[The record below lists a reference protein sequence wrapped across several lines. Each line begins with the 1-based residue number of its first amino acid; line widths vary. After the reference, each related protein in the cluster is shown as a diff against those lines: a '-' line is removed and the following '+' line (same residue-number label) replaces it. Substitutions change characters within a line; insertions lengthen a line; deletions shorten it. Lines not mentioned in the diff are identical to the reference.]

1 MTTSDGTNELSLILM
16 TEKRTRTAA
25 NAKSKRRLRRRSNR
39 DGVVLLIVA
48 LVVAALTLGG
58 ATLMTLMQTER
69 AATQTRGY
77 DALVR
82 SVDRSAVAF
91 LVGTL
96 ETSPEEREKI
106 GGVYDNPDYFCA
118 APLLTFEDG
127 GTASSRFTIL
137 SPKFEED
144 EIEGVRYGL
153 VDESTRLNLDAV
165 LAWEAEEEGAGRDA
179 LLKLPGMTTTAAD
192 SILDWIDADET
203 ARPNG
208 GETRYYTDEKLPYS
222 PRNAVPVFLEEL
234 LLARGV
240 TRLHLYGTDENFTF
254 GVENIDGGA
263 SEDSALGGSL
273 TAIPVAGGS
282 RRRGEAEAVPWKELL
297 TVFSA
302 EKDVDPTGEAR
313 VDLNVDD
320 LEFLYQELAPRVGEE
335 LAKFV
340 VWARQFGPTSGVDAK
355 DAEGNPVPKGRL
367 ETTEVDFSV
376 PASFTLATPLDVV
389 GTSVLVD
396 GTAIESPLAANR
408 SNSNAEKIFQLLDFA
423 STSPSTTIVGR
434 VNVNAAPRPV
444 LAAVPGLATADVQRI
459 LDDRPALDEAIPDD
473 YRHATWLYTKGVV
486 DWETMKA
493 IYDKTTARGDVYR
506 AQIVGFLD
514 GVDVSARAEVV
525 VDGTTEPP
533 RQVFYK
539 DLSMNG
545 KGFSDAILLGGSA
558 VETVDPFGGGG
569 EWDALDQA
577 TSDIFEIETPGSV
590 ADPFADL
597 DRQTGYRFDAPSV
610 PNAASGAEA
619 ATNGDALN
627 AGLGT
632 GIGTGFETTATG
644 ATDLASTPQ
653 TLEETDPLG
662 VPIGEIGAE
671 TSATETPAA
680 PTSRRDQLMNALQT
694 MRSNRRWRNSGASTD
709 GTAAPEAGVDDS
721 ATAPVEAETPAAFG
735 ASGTSGNAG
744 ASGGGGRTS
753 GRGGA
758 SGGGGRTSGRGGAP
772 ETPPF

>member
-1 MTTSDGTNELSLILM
+1 
-16 TEKRTRTAA
+16 
-25 NAKSKRRLRRRSNR
+25 
-39 DGVVLLIVA
+39 
-48 LVVAALTLGG
+48 
-58 ATLMTLMQTER
+58 
-69 AATQTRGY
+69 
-77 DALVR
+77 
-82 SVDRSAVAF
+82 
-91 LVGTL
+91 
-96 ETSPEEREKI
+96 
-106 GGVYDNPDYFCA
+106 
-118 APLLTFEDG
+118 
-127 GTASSRFTIL
+127 
-137 SPKFEED
+137 
-144 EIEGVRYGL
+144 
-153 VDESTRLNLDAV
+153 
-165 LAWEAEEEGAGRDA
+165 
-179 LLKLPGMTTTAAD
+179 
-192 SILDWIDADET
+192 
-203 ARPNG
+203 
-208 GETRYYTDEKLPYS
+208 
-222 PRNAVPVFLEEL
+222 
-234 LLARGV
+234 
-240 TRLHLYGTDENFTF
+240 
-254 GVENIDGGA
+254 
-263 SEDSALGGSL
+263 
-273 TAIPVAGGS
+273 
-282 RRRGEAEAVPWKELL
+282 L

-313 VDLNVDD
+313 VDLNVAD
-320 LEFLYQELAPRVGEE
+320 LEFLYQELTPRVGEE

-389 GTSVLVD
+389 GTSVLVG

-506 AQIVGFLD
+506 GQIVGFLD
-514 GVDVSARAEVV
+514 GVEVSARAEVV

-545 KGFSDAILLGGSA
+545 KGFSDAILLGGAA
-558 VETVDPFGGGG
+558 VETVDPFGGGN

-577 TSDIFEIETPGSV
+577 TSGLFEIETPGSA

-610 PNAASGAEA
+610 PNAASGADA
-619 ATNGDALN
+619 ATNGDALDV
-627 AGLGT
+627 GLGT
-632 GIGTGFETTATG
+632 GLGSGLETTATG
-644 ATDLASTPQ
+644 ASDLASTPQ
-653 TLEETDPLG
+653 TLEENDPLG
-662 VPIGEIGAE
+662 LPIGEIGAPTDATASE
-671 TSATETPAA
+671 TTPAA

-709 GTAAPEAGVDDS
+709 GTAAPEPGADDS
-721 ATAPVEAETPAAFG
+721 ATPPPVEAEPSDALG
-735 ASGTSGNAG
+735 AL
-744 ASGGGGRTS
+744 GGGGGTS

-758 SGGGGRTSGRGGAP
+758 SGGGGRTNGRGGASGGGGRTNGRGGAS